1 VSPNTAD
8 DETEN
13 VLDHGLVP
21 SATVKSQVLLP
32 AEYWNVVVC
41 DAVIVVDPAFKTVT
55 SPLDESTVATVVS
68 LLEYETA
75 PPPPPMPRELV
86 TATLNDKSGTYVLEI
101 VPSTYASLARVIVVV
116 ARFTL
121 ITLVSIYDSAY

>member
-1 VSPNTAD
+1 VSPNATGDVIA
-8 DETEN
+8 N
-13 VLDHGLVP
+13 VLDQGLVP
-21 SATVKSQVLLP
+21 SATVNSHDALP
-32 AEYWNVVVC
+32 AEYWVVVDC

-75 PPPPPMPRELV
+75 PPPMPRELV
-86 TATLNDKSGTYVLEI
+86 AATLNDKSGAYVLEI